1 MPAQA
6 SALTFA
12 KSLLNF
18 MGGKYKSR
26 ARKGRA
32 AGLYLPFPKG
42 NWAVNKILVVDD
54 NGTNRKLLRVI
65 LKSIGYETIEAEDG
79 QQGVE
84 LARDF
89 RPALIIMDIQM
100 PVLSGNEALKIL
112 KADQATAEIPVV
124 ALTSYAMSGDKE
136 KFLGKGFDSYI
147 AKPVEQ
153 KKLLDTIKSLLKKNR
168 HD

>member
-1 MPAQA
+1 MD
-6 SALTFA
+6 
-12 KSLLNF
+12 
-18 MGGKYKSR
+18 
-26 ARKGRA
+26 
-32 AGLYLPFPKG
+32 
-42 NWAVNKILVVDD
+42 KILVVDD

-65 LKSIGYETIEAEDG
+65 LKSIGYDTIEAEDG

-89 RPALIIMDIQM
+89 MPALIIMDIQM

-112 KADQATAEIPVV
+112 KADPATAEIPVI

-136 KFLGKGFDSYI
+136 KFLEEGFDSYI

-153 KKLLDTIKSLLKKNR
+153 KKLLAAIEALLKGKAY
-168 HD
+168 D